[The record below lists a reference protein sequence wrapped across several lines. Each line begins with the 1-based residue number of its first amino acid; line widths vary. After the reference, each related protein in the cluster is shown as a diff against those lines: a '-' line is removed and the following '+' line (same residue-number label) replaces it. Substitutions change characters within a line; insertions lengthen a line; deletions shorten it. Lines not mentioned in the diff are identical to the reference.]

1 MQTIIN
7 LLHPSV
13 FSNHLLKRKKALI
26 ISSKYSAFF
35 SKKKYEDI
43 RKRYSCCEP
52 ISLDNNTLNPK

>member
-1 MQTIIN
+1 MYTVFN

-13 FSNHLLKRKKALI
+13 FSNHLLKEKKALI
-26 ISSKYSAFF
+26 ISSKCPAFF

-43 RKRYSCCEP
+43 RKRYSCSEP